1 MENYLFVDV
10 GSLWLVSQNIPESQ
24 PSDNVTVEI
33 RRVSDGATW
42 NFSTLVFEALA
53 NSASMT
59 SVGSGAWKTSFT
71 PPTKDRYVVTITDA
85 TLDVKYV
92 QTLIAVTQVI
102 SNVKA
107 NELWTI
113 IQGIPESQPA
123 DSVTIKIIRLAD
135 SYTWNFNTSRFELG
149 SAIGTML
156 NVSGIV
162 WKQTFTPP
170 AAGTYLVIIDDT
182 TLDAQ
187 HYQTI
192 VAYAEVVEEESVDS
206 TPVTA
211 ASLLTL
217 VETAISNR
225 LAGGAVQSYSISGRN
240 IQYMSLDELFKTRD
254 RLKREASASRG
265 SATTYARFSSPI

>member
-1 MENYLFVDV
+1 MENYLFISI
-10 GSLWLVSQNIPESQ
+10 GESWLISQSIPESQ
-24 PSDNVTVEI
+24 SSDNVTVEI
-33 RRVSDGATW
+33 RRISDGATW
-42 NFSTLVFEALA
+42 NFSTLIFEVLA
-53 NSASMT
+53 NSAPMQ
-59 SVGSGAWKTSFT
+59 SVGSGAWKASFT
-71 PPTKDRYVVTITDA
+71 PPTRDRYVVTITDA

-123 DSVTIKIIRLAD
+123 DTVTIKIIRLAD
-135 SYTWNFNTSRFELG
+135 SYTWNFNTTRFELG
-149 SAIGTML
+149 STTGNML

-170 AAGTYLVIIDDT
+170 SAGTYLVIIDDV

-187 HYQTI
+187 HFQTI
-192 VAYAEVVEEESVDS
+192 VACAEAVAEDPVES

-211 ASLLTL
+211 ASMLAL

-225 LAGGAVQSYSISGRN
+225 LAGGAVQSYSINGRN
-240 IQYMSLDELFKTRD
+240 IQYMSLTELFSTRD

-265 SATTYARFSSPI
+265 QATNYASFSSPI